1 MWPEGP
7 AAAVKVC
14 GLTTPA
20 DAQAVAA
27 LGVWGIGVVFAAGSP
42 RRVDAATA
50 AAVLAG
56 VPAGV
61 ARVGVF
67 VGATA
72 DEMAAT
78 ARTAGLTHLQ
88 VHGDADPVAAR
99 RASGLPV
106 IQGFSVEGPEAVGR
120 ARASA
125 ADMVLLDAA
134 VAGLHGGTGTT
145 FDWSLLEGGALGR
158 PFILA
163 GGLRPANVAG
173 ALARLSPVIVDVSS
187 GVESSPGRKDP
198 ERVRAFV
205 DAVAGAARAAA

>member
-7 AAAVKVC
+7 VPAVKVC

-20 DAQAVAA
+20 DARAVAG

-50 AAVLAG
+50 AAVLAD

-72 DEMAAT
+72 DEMAAP
-78 ARTAGLTHLQ
+78 ALTAGLTHLQ
-88 VHGDADPVAAR
+88 VHGDAARAAAR

-106 IQGFSVEGPEAVGR
+106 IQGIAVDGPEAIER

-125 ADMVLLDAA
+125 ADLVLLDAA

-145 FDWSLLEGGALGR
+145 FDWALLEGDALGR
-158 PFILA
+158 PFALA
-163 GGLRPANVAG
+163 GGLRAGNVAD
-173 ALARLSPVIVDVSS
+173 ALRRLRPAIVDVSS

-205 DAVAGAARAAA
+205 DAVAGAARATA